1 MKINMLVENENILG
15 LPPEILYTIIGGV
28 VGIILLIVIIILLN
42 KFVFSRQKIKKTL
55 ANLTKDYQY
64 LNNLLTKQDFT
75 YIGKLDAISRTN
87 LLYADVYNQYL
98 DRYLELSN
106 EFDKEIEEF
115 LNALSVN
122 LEDKNV
128 KAFKKTFKEGIG
140 HFNEYKKEVLALD
153 EDLEVIIRP
162 EEDCKRD
169 SLMLK
174 DKYREVKTLYESV
187 TDRLDPVQEKFD
199 IVFKN
204 IDKKFNQFED
214 LVETAD
220 YDEAKA
226 MLPSLA
232 KILTEIKN
240 VLEVLPTYLEEVNG
254 NVPKEM
260 GNILDKYHA
269 LELTKLPLGHLKI
282 EDEIQKIKNVLIE
295 LRENFNSL
303 NTKDADV
310 RIKELHETLNRLDG
324 QMDAEEKAR
333 NEFNDIYQDT
343 INSYTDLEKNIIK
356 LNNSIPSYEK
366 YYIIDESNQIR
377 LRQLGTDLD
386 TLSKFKR
393 RVDFYVHG
401 AEATYYT
408 DLLTKI
414 NDLSNGINDLK
425 AHYEEYHTYLDS
437 LKKTV
442 DNGHEM
448 INTRYLQLKRAE
460 YIVRGF
466 NNDYLSNKFQEGITR
481 SYNIIDALHEVI
493 ITLPIDVIRVNDL
506 TKQLDMVIIELL
518 TDIDNLSSYYNLC
531 IDNVTLINRDR
542 MKFTDVHNLLMQAES
557 LFFAGEYKS
566 SYEMTETII
575 HRISDKDKVDR

>member
-1 MKINMLVENENILG
+1 
-15 LPPEILYTIIGGV
+15 
-28 VGIILLIVIIILLN
+28 
-42 KFVFSRQKIKKTL
+42 
-55 ANLTKDYQY
+55 
-64 LNNLLTKQDFT
+64 
-75 YIGKLDAISRTN
+75 
-87 LLYADVYNQYL
+87 
-98 DRYLELSN
+98 
-106 EFDKEIEEF
+106 
-115 LNALSVN
+115 
-122 LEDKNV
+122 
-128 KAFKKTFKEGIG
+128 
-140 HFNEYKKEVLALD
+140 
-153 EDLEVIIRP
+153 
-162 EEDCKRD
+162 
-169 SLMLK
+169 MLK

-187 TDRLDPVQEKFD
+187 IDRLDPVQEKFEV
-199 IVFKN
+199 VFKN
-204 IDKKFNQFED
+204 IDKKFNKFED

-282 EDEIQKIKNVLIE
+282 DDEIQQIKNVLIE

-303 NTKDADV
+303 NIKDADT
-310 RIKELHETLNRLDG
+310 RIKELHEILNRLDE

-343 INSYTDLEKNIIK
+343 INSYTELEKNIIK

-366 YYIIDESNQIR
+366 YYVIDESNQIR

-425 AHYEEYHTYLDS
+425 SHYEEYHTYLDS

-460 YIVRGF
+460 YIIRGF
-466 NNDYLSNKFQEGITR
+466 NNDYLTNKFQEGITR

-493 ITLPIDVIRVNDL
+493 TTLPIDVIRVSDL
-506 TKQLDMVIIELL
+506 TKQLDMVTIELL

>member
-1 MKINMLVENENILG
+1 MI
-15 LPPEILYTIIGGV
+15 
-28 VGIILLIVIIILLN
+28 
-42 KFVFSRQKIKKTL
+42 FR
-55 ANLTKDYQY
+55 
-64 LNNLLTKQDFT
+64 
-75 YIGKLDAISRTN
+75 KL
-87 LLYADVYNQYL
+87 
-98 DRYLELSN
+98 
-106 EFDKEIEEF
+106 
-115 LNALSVN
+115 
-122 LEDKNV
+122 
-128 KAFKKTFKEGIG
+128 
-140 HFNEYKKEVLALD
+140 
-153 EDLEVIIRP
+153 
-162 EEDCKRD
+162 
-169 SLMLK
+169 
-174 DKYREVKTLYESV
+174 
-187 TDRLDPVQEKFD
+187 
-199 IVFKN
+199 
-204 IDKKFNQFED
+204 
-214 LVETAD
+214 
-220 YDEAKA
+220 
-226 MLPSLA
+226 
-232 KILTEIKN
+232 
-240 VLEVLPTYLEEVNG
+240 
-254 NVPKEM
+254 
-260 GNILDKYHA
+260 
-269 LELTKLPLGHLKI
+269 
-282 EDEIQKIKNVLIE
+282 
-295 LRENFNSL
+295 
-303 NTKDADV
+303 
-310 RIKELHETLNRLDG
+310 
-324 QMDAEEKAR
+324 
-333 NEFNDIYQDT
+333 
-343 INSYTDLEKNIIK
+343 

-466 NNDYLSNKFQEGITR
+466 NNDYLTSKFQEGITR

-506 TKQLDMVIIELL
+506 TKQLDMVTIELL